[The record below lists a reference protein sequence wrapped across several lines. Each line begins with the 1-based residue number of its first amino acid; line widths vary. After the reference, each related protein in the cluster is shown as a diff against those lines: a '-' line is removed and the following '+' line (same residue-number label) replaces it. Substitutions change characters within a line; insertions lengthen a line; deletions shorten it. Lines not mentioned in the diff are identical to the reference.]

1 LIAAALLLQVALWA
15 SPVQA
20 QEQAAPAPAAE
31 PQRAK
36 RRRKPRRPPPSV
48 QADPPPPPAPAEV
61 VPAAPAVDCGP
72 LGELCESPSG
82 DQAVA
87 VEHPETSEPEAD
99 AERRRQQAEFDRLFG
114 PTPGPLQ
121 VDALTPDRLP
131 DFPLWMA
138 PVVVLAGVGLY
149 LLRGR
154 LSKIVSA
161 KVPIQVV
168 GRAPLGPG
176 SSVVILE
183 VVDGDGG
190 TRRLLVGMTGSA
202 SPNLLADIS
211 ATPALPEL
219 PAEAPAAPPTRSFS
233 VEIGDDP
240 PSEPPVA
247 RPRTP
252 VEPIRGGWER
262 ALREADEPATALGSP
277 RSAPSPRVRRLPA
290 GLEERDDLI
299 AEVLAERGEADD
311 NPAARRKGG
320 GYTPRGGLG

>member
-15 SPVQA
+15 SPVRA
-20 QEQAAPAPAAE
+20 QEQAAEAPAE
-31 PQRAK
+31 PQRSK
-36 RRRKPRRPPPSV
+36 RRRRPRRPPPSV
-48 QADPPPPPAPAEV
+48 PADPPPPPVAEVAPAQ
-61 VPAAPAVDCGP
+61 PAIDCGAT
-72 LGELCESPSG
+72 GELCESPSG

-87 VEHPETSEPEAD
+87 VDHPETSEPEAD

-121 VDALTPDRLP
+121 VDALAPDRLP

-138 PVVVLAGVGLY
+138 PLVVLAGVGLY

-202 SPNLLADIS
+202 SPNLLADLS
-211 ATPALPEL
+211 ATPALPDL
-219 PAEAPAAPPTRSFS
+219 PAEPPSPSRSFS
-233 VEIGDDP
+233 VEVGDDP
-240 PSEPPVA
+240 PSQPPVA

-252 VEPIRGGWER
+252 VEPIRGGWDR
-262 ALREADEPATALGSP
+262 ALREAEEPAAGLGNP
-277 RSAPSPRVRRLPA
+277 RSAPSPRLRRLPA
-290 GLEERDDLI
+290 GLEDRDDLI
-299 AEVLAERGEADD
+299 AEVLAERGENDE